1 MLNTIENSEVF
12 KKEFTM
18 FSEKIS
24 LIQNETAKKELS
36 SKLNELLKEVRQIDS
51 QHRDIFDKKTIP
63 STVPESRTKLM
74 ELRRYLDTKLKEFN
88 N

>member
-24 LIQNETAKKELS
+24 RIQNETVKKELN

-51 QHRDIFDKKTIP
+51 QHRDIFDKKTI
-63 STVPESRTKLM
+63 SSAVPESRTKLM
-74 ELRRYLDTKLKEFN
+74 ELRRHLDTRLKEFS
-88 N
+88 

>member
-12 KKEFTM
+12 KKEFYT

-24 LIQNETAKKELS
+24 QIQDETAKKELS

-51 QHRDIFDKKTIP
+51 QHRDTFDKKTVP
-63 STVPESRTKLM
+63 STVPESRIKLM
-74 ELRRYLDTKLKEFN
+74 ELRRYLDTKLKEVN
-88 N
+88 R

>member
-12 KKEFTM
+12 KKEFQM

-24 LIQNETAKKELS
+24 RIQNESVKKELI
-36 SKLNELLKEVRQIDS
+36 SKLNDLLKEVRQIDS

-74 ELRRYLDTKLKEFN
+74 ELRRHLDTKLKEFS
-88 N
+88 

>member
-1 MLNTIENSEVF
+1 MLNTIENSEIF

-24 LIQNETAKKELS
+24 RIQNETVKKELS

-51 QHRDIFDKKTIP
+51 QHRDIFDKKTIS
-63 STVPESRTKLM
+63 STVPESRSKLM
-74 ELRRYLDTKLKEFN
+74 ELRRHLDTRLKEFS
-88 N
+88 

>member
-24 LIQNETAKKELS
+24 RIQNETVKKELS
-36 SKLNELLKEVRQIDS
+36 SKLNDLLKEVRQIDS
-51 QHRDIFDKKTIP
+51 QHRDIFDNKTIS
-63 STVPESRTKLM
+63 STVPESRNKLM
-74 ELRRYLDTKLKEFN
+74 ELRRYLDTRLKEFS
-88 N
+88 

>member
-24 LIQNETAKKELS
+24 RIQNETVKKELS
-36 SKLNELLKEVRQIDS
+36 LKLNDLLKEVRQIDS
-51 QHRDIFDKKTIP
+51 RQIDIFDKKTIS

-74 ELRRYLDTKLKEFN
+74 ELRRHLDTKLKEFS
-88 N
+88 